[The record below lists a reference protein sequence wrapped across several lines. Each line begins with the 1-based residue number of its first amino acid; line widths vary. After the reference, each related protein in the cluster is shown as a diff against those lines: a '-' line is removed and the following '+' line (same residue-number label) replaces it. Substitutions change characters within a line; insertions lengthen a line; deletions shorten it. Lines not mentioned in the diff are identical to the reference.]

1 MNRGFLT
8 STFSLYIFAILIWG
22 STWFVITLQIGTVP
36 LLISVFYRFALASL
50 LLFLFCYFK
59 EVPLHFSRNRHFILF
74 LNGATSYF
82 LSYYLVYEAAAL
94 LPSGINAV
102 LFSTL
107 TVFNMLNAAMVLKSP
122 LTFRGLF
129 GCTLGILGVG
139 LIFLPDVLSFE
150 LRRETLIGAG
160 LSILSAYVSSWGNI
174 FSEMNLRRGLSPL
187 QINTFSMGYGAL
199 ACALLALFE
208 GLPFS
213 LEVSFSY
220 LSSLI
225 YLSTFGTIITFGC
238 LLVLIDRLGAYRAS
252 YPLLLVPLIALLISE
267 IFEDFLWTLWSGL
280 GILLIFV
287 GNYYVMTVRRAEKT

>member
-8 STFSLYIFAILIWG
+8 STFSLYVLAILIWG
-22 STWFVITLQIGTVP
+22 STWFAITLQIGTVP

-50 LLFLFCYFK
+50 LLFLFCYFRG
-59 EVPLHFSRNRHFILF
+59 VPLNFSGNRHFILF

-102 LFSTL
+102 LFSVL
-107 TVFNMLNAAMVLKSP
+107 TVFNMLNASLVLKSP
-122 LTFRGLF
+122 LTLRGLF

-150 LRRETLIGAG
+150 LKRETFIGAG
-160 LSILSAYVSSWGNI
+160 LSILSAYISSWGNI
-174 FSEMNLRRGLSPL
+174 FSEMNLKRGLSPL

-199 ACALLALFE
+199 ACFFLALIE

-213 LEVSFSY
+213 LELSFSY
-220 LSSLI
+220 ISSLV

-238 LLVLIDRLGAYRAS
+238 LLILIDRLGAYRAS

-267 IFEDFLWTLWSGL
+267 IFEDFLWTLWSLFGV
-280 GILLIFV
+280 LLIFA

>member
-8 STFSLYIFAILIWG
+8 STFSLYVLAILIWG
-22 STWFVITLQIGTVP
+22 STWFAITLQIGTVP
-36 LLISVFYRFALASL
+36 LLISVFYRFALASF
-50 LLFLFCYFK
+50 LLFLFCYFRG
-59 EVPLHFSRNRHFILF
+59 VPLNFSRNRHFILF

-102 LFSTL
+102 LFSVL
-107 TVFNMLNAAMVLKSP
+107 TVFNMLNAALVLKSP
-122 LTFRGLF
+122 LTLRGLF
-129 GCTLGILGVG
+129 GCTLGILGVA

-150 LRRETLIGAG
+150 LKRETFIGAG
-160 LSILSAYVSSWGNI
+160 LSILSAYISSWGNI
-174 FSEMNLRRGLSPL
+174 FSEMNLKRGLSPL

-199 ACALLALFE
+199 ACAFLALIE

-213 LEVSFSY
+213 FELSFSY
-220 LSSLI
+220 ISSLV

-238 LLVLIDRLGAYRAS
+238 LLILIDRLGAYRAS

-267 IFEDFLWTLWSGL
+267 IFEDFLWTLWSLFGV
-280 GILLIFV
+280 LLIFA